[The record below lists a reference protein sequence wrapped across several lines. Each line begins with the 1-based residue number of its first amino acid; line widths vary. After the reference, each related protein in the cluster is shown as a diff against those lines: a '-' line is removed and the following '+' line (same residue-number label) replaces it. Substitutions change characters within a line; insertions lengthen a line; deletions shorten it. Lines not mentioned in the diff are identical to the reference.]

1 MYYIWNIAIYILYI
15 CIYTYIYIIYI
26 YILYIYY
33 IYIYIYIIRN
43 ADIKKTQKYY
53 FLNGMKYIKGSL
65 VKTSGKISREN

>member
-1 MYYIWNIAIYILYI
+1 M
-15 CIYTYIYIIYI
+15 
-26 YILYIYY
+26 
-33 IYIYIYIIRN
+33 YIIRN